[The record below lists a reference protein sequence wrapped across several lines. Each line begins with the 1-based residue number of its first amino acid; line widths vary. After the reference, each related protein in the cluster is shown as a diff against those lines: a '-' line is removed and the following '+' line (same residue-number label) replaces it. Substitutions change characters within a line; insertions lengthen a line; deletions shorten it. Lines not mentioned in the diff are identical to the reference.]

1 MDEKSDALCT
11 EPVEAPAEAEAV
23 ESAGSGGDADFSAS
37 SCSELTATALDA
49 LISEATAEDPP
60 SDIVSG
66 LEGSTSTTET
76 LPPETET
83 PVTSD
88 TLTVPTEES
97 PIVSMSETT
106 TSPQEVVDENTQDNT
121 QDSIEENNQENID
134 EGVQENTEE
143 NKIQEDIQ
151 ETSQENSLQNSEE
164 NIQED
169 IDNSVVSSEEK
180 EEKPAVE
187 TVVLDADEEPVADK
201 PDETKLKE
209 EATSPLCD
217 LEEELKRLH
226 GGEEASTEIKEND
239 IGPKDALE
247 SVGLVEKKQLEETLM
262 TLATGTGQRKMV
274 DKGASKPITKI
285 SDLEEMLSA
294 DDVLKDAEVI
304 QNSQKELTELDLLV
318 CGRCHEVFHI
328 LQDFQQHKTQNCS
341 PSNIGNICDI
351 ETKPA
356 IWGFTLW
363 KNKQQKIAKKK
374 GEVLPSSWAIYQK
387 WCQMPEKSRSTWVA
401 AGQTLLAFNKVGS
414 AKLTEY
420 RKVKEKD
427 PLALDGMDSNKEN
440 SVFALTKAPVSLA
453 KTVRVNKEIAVMPKI
468 NDNSNKA
475 LRTVRSTETKEYA
488 VEKIIAKRFNPKR
501 RTWEYQVKWEN
512 FSSEDNTWEPVGNLQ
527 HCKQMVELFEE
538 QLKKQKMEKA
548 KQQQQQANIAKMK
561 ARPAFTSP
569 GSSKIGSPGT
579 RPQRTSKQKALDQ
592 VKQWCGN
599 ISDEDESSR
608 GTKRQHDDVD
618 SDDSFEKKMK
628 WEDLSDDSADEFKPP
643 VKVTPKKIEQVTPK
657 TQHQIQIIKNG
668 VGKSTPLP
676 QNILIPDANGVVRI
690 NQKQLPALSTGVYI
704 MSKTAGI
711 IKLDSSTSKVATSG
725 GQTVVKVAPKI
736 GQTQIKIVKKDGT
749 IGGQQ
754 IIQVPAQKGTAGHRA
769 SPQKPGIGQ
778 KVVPTKTTPPIKV
791 YKPVITKVKRIES
804 GSGGASKGME
814 TPTKKSTPE
823 VVKRMPDIKKAIEN
837 ATRIVPKVK
846 EEPLKKIPSTLD
858 QFGSVQ
864 DDSDD
869 GLEELP
875 FPDEIKVP
883 EPESPPGDFVLDP
896 ITGKIAGVEYPPA
909 PDPEPLPEPMEEE
922 KAADTLDNIV
932 KLAAADITEEDLKS
946 ETPMDIEEPMEQE
959 PTVHKVEEE
968 DDEEHAEDQQESEEE
983 ARKQTPLIIRRADV
997 VGAPATAPPHP
1008 RTVVRTSSG
1017 TAVRRQSSGG
1027 QQLQQHQSA
1036 PSILNR
1042 ALTTS
1047 TTPKQRTVVQVGPGG
1062 TTQRIVQQRVVS
1074 HVVPR
1079 GTTTVLNPIVRPA
1092 VGQHQ
1097 HTYTRTRP
1105 QAPKQRVT
1113 QHGQQVHRVV
1123 RSPQIVQQP
1132 TQKVY
1137 YATKG
1142 FSGPLTIRE
1151 LQELADQI
1159 DLDKSD
1165 IENEVVGALDDEP
1178 ENLLPEENE
1187 QAEDIPQPDSDE
1199 WDSSDDELLARLVV
1213 QQQQPPTMTRRIGNT
1228 TIRSTPLV
1236 NSSPSGMGK
1245 PPVRVVQ
1252 TASGGHRYVQRKEPI
1267 LVRPGEK
1274 KIVQQKV
1281 HHKPRTIISMPSLSG
1296 DEDSISPSASEQ
1308 KSVLSGGRVVSQ
1320 QETALHQAVASAM
1333 EQESLEAAAL
1343 ADAEAASKQG
1353 GAATAA
1359 APQQATLTAGEL
1371 GTFTLADS
1379 DNPIFITGDDGT
1391 VYQVAGQNEQGQTI
1405 LLTQGADG
1413 QQQCLLV
1420 TNELAEG
1427 ADNVAVETAATA
1439 AADEDAQQQQQQQQQ
1454 TEQQQQQQQEEQQQQ
1469 QPQQEEEHQQM
1480 MEVGGATNVTEPLS
1494 INTGH
1499 DGDGEEAGD
1508 GDGNDQVVAQVVRTE
1523 PPSPG
1528 GTHKVVVMLPNGNL
1542 MMTQVTPEE
1551 YASLEL
1557 E

>member
-11 EPVEAPAEAEAV
+11 EPVDSVEAPAEAEAV

-60 SDIVSG
+60 SEVVSG
-66 LEGSTSTTET
+66 TEGSATTTET

-97 PIVSMSETT
+97 SIISISETT

-121 QDSIEENNQENID
+121 QDSIEENSQENID
-134 EGVQENTEE
+134 ESVQE

-151 ETSQENSLQNSEE
+151 ETSQQEDSQQNSEE
-164 NIQED
+164 NIQEE

-180 EEKPAVE
+180 PAEETAV
-187 TVVLDADEEPVADK
+187 VDAAGEPVADK
-201 PDETKLKE
+201 PDEEKPDE
-209 EATSPLCD
+209 EVTSPLCD

-226 GGEEASTEIKEND
+226 GGEETSSDTKEND
-239 IGPKDALE
+239 VGPKDALE
-247 SVGLVEKKQLEETLM
+247 SVGLVEKKQLVEGTM
-262 TLATGTGQRKMV
+262 TSATAAGQKKMAERGT
-274 DKGASKPITKI
+274 SKPITKI

-294 DDVLKDAEVI
+294 DDVLKDPEVI
-304 QNSQKELTELDLLV
+304 QNSQKDLTDMDLLV
-318 CGRCHEVFHI
+318 CGRCHDVFHI
-328 LQDFQQHKTQNCS
+328 VQDFQQHKTQNCV
-341 PSNIGNICDI
+341 PSNIGSICET
-351 ETKPA
+351 ETKPQV
-356 IWGFTLW
+356 WGFTLW
-363 KNKQQKIAKKK
+363 KNKQQKNAKKK
-374 GEVLPSSWAIYQK
+374 GEVLPSSWAVYQK
-387 WCQMPEKSRSTWVA
+387 WCQLPEKNKSSWIA
-401 AGQTLLAFNKVGS
+401 AGQTLLAFNKVGT
-414 AKLTEY
+414 AKLTEI
-420 RKVKEKD
+420 RKAKAESKD
-427 PLALDGMDSNKEN
+427 PLALDGLDSNKEN
-440 SVFALTKAPVSLA
+440 SIHTLTKSPLA
-453 KTVRVNKEIAVMPKI
+453 HPKAVRVNKEIAVMPKI

-475 LRTVRSTETKEYA
+475 LRTVRSTETREYA
-488 VEKIIAKRFNPKR
+488 VEKIVAKRFNPKR
-501 RTWEYQVKWEN
+501 KTWEYQVKWEN
-512 FSSEDNTWEPVGNLQ
+512 FPSDENTWEPVGNLH
-527 HCKQMVELFEE
+527 HCKQMVEIFEE

-561 ARPAFTSP
+561 GRPTFTSP
-569 GSSKIGSPGT
+569 GSSKLGSPGT

-599 ISDEDESSR
+599 ISDEDDSAR

-643 VKVTPKKIEQVTPK
+643 VKVTPKKVEQVTPK

-668 VGKSTPLP
+668 VGKNSPLP

-749 IGGQQ
+749 LSGQQ
-754 IIQVPAQKGTAGHRA
+754 IIQVPALQKANAGHRA
-769 SPQKPGIGQ
+769 TPQKAAIGQ
-778 KVVPTKTTPPIKV
+778 KVLPTKTQPPLKV
-791 YKPVITKVKRIES
+791 YKPVITKVKRVES
-804 GSGGASKGME
+804 GSGGVTKGVE
-814 TPTKKSTPE
+814 PPTKKATTE
-823 VVKRMPDIKKAIEN
+823 VVKRTPEMKKAIET
-837 ATRIVPKVK
+837 ATRAVAKVK
-846 EEPLKKIPSTLD
+846 EEPSKKPPAALEQS
-858 QFGSVQ
+858 GVQ

-909 PDPEPLPEPMEEE
+909 PEPEPLPEPMEEE

-946 ETPMDIEEPMEQE
+946 ETPMEIEEPVVQE
-959 PTVHKVEEE
+959 PPPQQEEE
-968 DDEEHAEDQQESEEE
+968 EEEQHVEDQQESEEE
-983 ARKQTPLIIRRADV
+983 TRKQTPLVIRRADV

-1008 RTVVRTSSG
+1008 RTVVRSSSG

-1027 QQLQQHQSA
+1027 QQLQHQQSGA
-1036 PSILNR
+1036 SILNR

-1047 TTPKQRTVVQVGPGG
+1047 TAPKQTRTVVQVGPGG
-1062 TTQRIVQQRVVS
+1062 TQRIVQQRVVS

-1079 GTTTVLNPIVRPA
+1079 STTTTTVLNPIVRPA
-1092 VGQHQ
+1092 VGHHQ

-1105 QAPKQRVT
+1105 QAPKQRLS

-1132 TQKVY
+1132 PQKVY
-1137 YATKG
+1137 YTTK
-1142 FSGPLTIRE
+1142 
-1151 LQELADQI
+1151 
-1159 DLDKSD
+1159 
-1165 IENEVVGALDDEP
+1165 
-1178 ENLLPEENE
+1178 
-1187 QAEDIPQPDSDE
+1187 
-1199 WDSSDDELLARLVV
+1199 VV
-1213 QQQQPPTMTRRIGNT
+1213 QQQPATMTRRIGST

-1236 NSSPSGMGK
+1236 NNSPTGGMGK

-1252 TASGGHRYVQRKEPI
+1252 TTSGGHRYVQRKEP
-1267 LVRPGEK
+1267 LVVRSGEK

-1296 DEDSISPSASEQ
+1296 DEDTISPSEQ
-1308 KSVLSGGRVVSQ
+1308 KSVLGGGGRVVSQ

-1343 ADAEAASKQG
+1343 ADAEAAAKQG
-1353 GAATAA
+1353 SSTSAA

-1391 VYQVAGQNEQGQTI
+1391 VYQVAGQNEHGQTI

-1420 TNELAEG
+1420 TNELADG
-1427 ADNVAVETAATA
+1427 ADNVAAAMSATA
-1439 AADEDAQQQQQQQQQ
+1439 STDEETQQQQQQQQQ
-1454 TEQQQQQQQEEQQQQ
+1454 QAEQQEHQQQEEQQQ
-1469 QPQQEEEHQQM
+1469 EEQQQM
-1480 MEVGGATNVTEPLS
+1480 TMPDIRSGTNVTEPLS

-1499 DGDGEEAGD
+1499 DADGEEAADGD
-1508 GDGNDQVVAQVVRTE
+1508 GEGNDQVVAQVVRTE

-1528 GTHKVVVMLPNGNL
+1528 GTHKVVVMLPDGNL
-1542 MMTQVTPEE
+1542 MMTQVSPEE

-1557 E
+1557 D